1 MICVCCCVQNIRN
14 LGNATEL
21 MDKVDIFRNY
31 AFIAIIFVIVVI
43 YNMMILKHYFII
55 IALEPA

>member
-1 MICVCCCVQNIRN
+1 
-14 LGNATEL
+14 